1 MLFGIPKLDKLE
13 LTTHL
18 LDDPVD
24 RLNYKG
30 AATVIFFLAAMV
42 SAKQFTG
49 KPIQCWASAEFPGS
63 WIDYAHDYCL
73 VQSTYFAALP
83 GEKANVTAFEG
94 DELVGEKEPQ
104 HSYYQWVPVV
114 LALQAIAFLIPNWI
128 WTALVSFFGIE
139 LKGCIQSAEKAR
151 SATDRDERS
160 KHIDNVIAVLAE
172 AVGLRD
178 RDRYRQRDRYHK
190 FGADYLSNAITA
202 LYLSTKMLYVI
213 NLLAQLSVLS
223 TFLGF
228 NNIFWG
234 LTNVYEVFLGS
245 GWGET
250 GLFPR
255 VTYCD
260 FGVRA
265 FHGWRPYTLQC
276 VLILNMF
283 NEKIFVFLW
292 FLLAGLLIITSV
304 STFYA
309 FYSYLKREHKE
320 RAVFRWL
327 KHAPDFNEAYM
338 QRFTQDV
345 LKSDGLLVL
354 RFIEYHAGLSVAR
367 EVATKLWIE
376 YINPCDDNSTIIS
389 IPPEKNGDEFNR
401 KKIGSDDSDLS
412 LKA

>member
-1 MLFGIPKLDKLE
+1 MLFGIPKLDKLK

-49 KPIQCWASAEFPGS
+49 QPIQCWASAEFEKS

-83 GEKANVTAFEG
+83 SERANVTAFAG
-94 DELVGEKEPQ
+94 DEAVGEKEVQ

-114 LALQAIAFLIPNWI
+114 LGLQAVAFLIPNWI
-128 WTALVSFFGIE
+128 WTALVKFFGIE
-139 LKGCIQSAEKAR
+139 LEGCIQSAEKAR
-151 SATDRDERS
+151 GATEREERA
-160 KHIDNVIAVLAE
+160 KHIDNVVTVLAE
-172 AVGLRD
+172 GVGLRD

-190 FGADYLSNAITA
+190 FGADYLSNAVTT
-202 LYLSTKMLYVI
+202 LYLSTKLLYVI
-213 NLLAQLSVLS
+213 NLLAQLFVLS

-228 NNIFWG
+228 NNVFWG
-234 LTNVYEVFLGS
+234 LTSVYEVFLGS

-265 FHGWRPYTLQC
+265 FHGWRPYT
-276 VLILNMF
+276 
-283 NEKIFVFLW
+283 
-292 FLLAGLLIITSV
+292 
-304 STFYA
+304 
-309 FYSYLKREHKE
+309 
-320 RAVFRWL
+320 WL

-338 QRFTQDV
+338 QRFIQEA

-376 YINPCDDNSTIIS
+376 YINPGDENSTMIS
-389 IPPEKNGDEFNR
+389 IPPVKNGDEFTRCDR
-401 KKIGSDDSDLS
+401 KKSSSELSRISEGSDIGS